1 MFLLSIVH
9 AKGMFT
15 YIKESNVFWF
25 SPLPASTDD
34 EQIAQQL
41 SEYHLVGV
49 LMGLAVY
56 NGEILDIHL
65 PPCVYKKLA
74 VLDHATYEL
83 IQSQQKL
90 DLKSKQNDDGTTGTN
105 SDQIGVCDSMNL
117 YDLRQVMPC
126 VAASLQDLLDH
137 DGDVRADFMMS
148 FVASYTDPYEVVQ
161 TVELKP
167 NGAQIELTNENRLEY
182 VDLYVDFLLNR
193 SIYRQFRAFYLGF
206 HSVCASNAM
215 IVN

>member
-1 MFLLSIVH
+1 
-9 AKGMFT
+9 MFT

-25 SPLPASTDD
+25 SPLPTSTD
-34 EQIAQQL
+34 ESQIVQQL

-74 VLDHATYEL
+74 VLDHTTYEL
-83 IQSQQKL
+83 ISQQKL
-90 DLKSKQNDDGTTGTN
+90 QLTKKSKDEEEDN
-105 SDQIGVCDSMNL
+105 IGVCNSMNL

-126 VAASLQDLLDH
+126 LATSLQELLDH
-137 DGDVRADFMMS
+137 DGDVRNDFMMS
-148 FVASYTDPYEVVQ
+148 FVASYTDQYDVVQ

-167 NGAQIELTNENRLEY
+167 NGAQIELTDENRQEY
-182 VDLYVDFLLNR
+182 VDSYVDFLLNR

-215 IVN
+215 IVTYFIAFFLFLG